1 MGKKNKSY
9 NRMFDETNVT
19 PIDEREL
26 NPIEPAVTEPVETV
40 MPELVVEET
49 PKFVIGTVVDCN
61 SLNVREHPDRKADVL
76 TILMAGTDVQI
87 AIDEK
92 LAEWY
97 HVYTATGLDGF
108 CMKNYIALKE

>member
-1 MGKKNKSY
+1 MSKKNKSY
-9 NRMFDETNVT
+9 NRMFNETAAAPV
-19 PIDEREL
+19 DEREL
-26 NPIEPAVTEPVETV
+26 NPIEPAVTETVDTV
-40 MPELVVEET
+40 MPEPVVEET
-49 PKFVIGTVVDCN
+49 PKFVIGTVIDCN

-76 TILMAGTDVQI
+76 TILMSGTDVQI

-92 LAEWY
+92 LDEWY